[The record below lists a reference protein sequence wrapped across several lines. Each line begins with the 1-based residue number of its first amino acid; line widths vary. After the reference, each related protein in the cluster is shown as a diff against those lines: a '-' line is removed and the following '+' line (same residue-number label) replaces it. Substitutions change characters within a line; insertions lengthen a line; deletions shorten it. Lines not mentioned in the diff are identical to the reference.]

1 MVVDTYIHTYVH
13 TRTFIQCLVCL
24 ATHYIIFH
32 ASNTIVLIRVNRVDR
47 YDCMKKIIQL
57 LYGDKNTSHQR
68 METTFVALKHNV
80 YFGYITHF
88 DSKRET
94 IRFFSWQTDSLATY
108 IVIHLMYIMIDITIE
123 HFRLEWNGFSVYH
136 ILCFCQIVYKSN
148 NIWLE
153 NC

>member
-1 MVVDTYIHTYVH
+1 MVVETYIHTYVH

-24 ATHYIIFH
+24 ATHYIIFY
-32 ASNTIVLIRVNRVDR
+32 ASNTIVLIRVNRVHR

-57 LYGDKNTSHQR
+57 LYWWQKYFPPKNGK
-68 METTFVALKHNV
+68 TFAMLKHNV

-108 IVIHLMYIMIDITIE
+108 KVIHLSYSTIDITIKV
-123 HFRLEWNGFSVYH
+123 FSIEV
-136 ILCFCQIVYKSN
+136 K
-148 NIWLE
+148 
-153 NC
+153 